1 MLITY
6 RYHISGISLHF
17 LVIGFLTCF
26 NCSSPPSIR
35 VNTVSIEQDPDSK
48 TLSPNN
54 LEKIRLRG
62 PENKGISSKYLE
74 GIFFESHDANL
85 PH

>member
-1 MLITY
+1 M
-6 RYHISGISLHF
+6 
-17 LVIGFLTCF
+17 
-26 NCSSPPSIR
+26 
-35 VNTVSIEQDPDSK
+35 SIEQDPDSK
-48 TLSPNN
+48 NLSPNN